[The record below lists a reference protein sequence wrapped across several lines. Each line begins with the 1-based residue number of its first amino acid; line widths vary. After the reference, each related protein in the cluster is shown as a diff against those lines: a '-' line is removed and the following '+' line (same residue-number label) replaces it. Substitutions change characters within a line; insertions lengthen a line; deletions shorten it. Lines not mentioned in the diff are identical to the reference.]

1 MIALISLQF
10 ILLLLDVATASPLK
24 RQVWPAHTTVD
35 GNDLLPGGN
44 EKFPMPTRAQHRY
57 ADNEIAV
64 MITFNMGT
72 YYPRGNQDP
81 ACHPSNWN
89 GPHGSSNPASFNPYL
104 LDTNQW
110 GQVFRSLGAKH
121 AVLTAKHG
129 CGFLLWPS
137 KVKLRNAL
145 TNQTEPYSYA
155 VGQPGAAIQVDVVDQ
170 FAKSMRHH
178 GLGVGFYYSMKN
190 NFFLNMK
197 DHHFDNATY
206 LLPGQVNVTH
216 EGYEAMALEHLRELW
231 TNYGNLTEI
240 WFDGGYTTSTLD
252 RLKSMLEELQPDA
265 AVWRGEGITKSSV
278 AWIGTESGFPGGDD
292 IWSTGCD
299 VSGNTGHPYSPEWC
313 PKGCDTTLQEN
324 DEWFYIQEVPIR
336 SLSTMM
342 NIYHRTVGR
351 NGVLELDV
359 AVDETGR
366 IPYNHAQRYQEMG
379 DYIRHCYGTPLQQWT
394 DNIDGY
400 IVNLDLTQPVW
411 TDRIMLRE
419 DQWRG
424 GQRVLEY
431 KIYVRVHNREA
442 SDNDQDTWILF
453 SQGKSIGNKRIDFF
467 NATIPEAVQ
476 IHALQFHA
484 LAARNTPLLREIS
497 VFAPCPEPSKF
508 TLTSAVN
515 SIL

>member
-1 MIALISLQF
+1 
-10 ILLLLDVATASPLK
+10 
-24 RQVWPAHTTVD
+24 
-35 GNDLLPGGN
+35 
-44 EKFPMPTRAQHRY
+44 
-57 ADNEIAV
+57 
-64 MITFNMGT
+64 
-72 YYPRGNQDP
+72 
-81 ACHPSNWN
+81 
-89 GPHGSSNPASFNPYL
+89 
-104 LDTNQW
+104 
-110 GQVFRSLGAKH
+110 
-121 AVLTAKHG
+121 
-129 CGFLLWPS
+129 
-137 KVKLRNAL
+137 
-145 TNQTEPYSYA
+145 
-155 VGQPGAAIQVDVVDQ
+155 
-170 FAKSMRHH
+170 
-178 GLGVGFYYSMKN
+178 
-190 NFFLNMK
+190 
-197 DHHFDNATY
+197 
-206 LLPGQVNVTH
+206 
-216 EGYEAMALEHLRELW
+216 
-231 TNYGNLTEI
+231 
-240 WFDGGYTTSTLD
+240 
-252 RLKSMLEELQPDA
+252 
-265 AVWRGEGITKSSV
+265 
-278 AWIGTESGFPGGDD
+278 
-292 IWSTGCD
+292 
-299 VSGNTGHPYSPEWC
+299 
-313 PKGCDTTLQEN
+313 
-324 DEWFYIQEVPIR
+324 
-336 SLSTMM
+336 MM